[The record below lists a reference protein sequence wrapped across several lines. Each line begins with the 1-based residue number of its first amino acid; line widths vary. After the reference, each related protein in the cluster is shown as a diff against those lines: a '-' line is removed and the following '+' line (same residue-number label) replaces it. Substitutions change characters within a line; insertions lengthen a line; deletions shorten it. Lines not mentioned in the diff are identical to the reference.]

1 MKYSLKEL
9 NSFGVESYSSNL
21 FLINS
26 IKDFYTID
34 YNIRQQEKIILG
46 GGTNILLKSKFISKP
61 IFKIQIQGI
70 EICYEKNDEVLISV
84 GAGVNWDEFVWWCVN
99 KNFGGIENLVLIPGN
114 VGSAPIQNIGA
125 YGKEV
130 NDVIHSCEGIFI
142 KNLEKKT
149 FKNPDCNFGYRSSI
163 FKKELKNEFAITKV
177 NFILKKNN
185 HKIIS
190 NYSSVLSALKKRQI
204 SQPSIKDIAQIVKE
218 IRERKLPDY
227 NELGN
232 AGSFF
237 KNPVIDNKKFE
248 RLCSRFDDIP
258 YYEVNH
264 NLIKVPAAWL
274 IEMCG
279 FKKTKFNNVGVHKNQ
294 SLVIINLGNA
304 KGIDIFSFS
313 QRIKESVYKKF
324 DILLEEEV
332 TVV

>member
-1 MKYSLKEL
+1 M
-9 NSFGVESYSSNL
+9 
-21 FLINS
+21 
-26 IKDFYTID
+26 DID
-34 YNIRQQEKIILG
+34 RQ
-46 GGTNILLKSKFISKP
+46 
-61 IFKIQIQGI
+61 
-70 EICYEKNDEVLISV
+70 Y
-84 GAGVNWDEFVWWCVN
+84 
-99 KNFGGIENLVLIPGN
+99 
-114 VGSAPIQNIGA
+114 
-125 YGKEV
+125 
-130 NDVIHSCEGIFI
+130 
-142 KNLEKKT
+142 
-149 FKNPDCNFGYRSSI
+149 
-163 FKKELKNEFAITKV
+163 EFAITKV

-218 IRERKLPDY
+218 IREKKLPDY

-237 KNPVIDNKKFE
+237 KNPIINNKKFE

-332 TVV
+332 TII